1 MRVGHMLPRRLR
13 VRDHEDVDYPEAPKL
28 SWALRLRR
36 DRPDPEHDVA
46 LIVDA
51 LERRNGDELQLF
63 ELHVDP
69 DLIRMET
76 AQRRFRGH
84 YVRRLHRLS
93 QRAGRDK

>member
-1 MRVGHMLPRRLR
+1 MRVGHVLPRRLR
-13 VRDHEDVDYPEAPKL
+13 VRDHEEVDDREAPKL

-36 DRPDPEHDVA
+36 DRPDREHDVA

-51 LERRNGDELQLF
+51 LERRDGDELQLF

-76 AQRRFRGH
+76 AQRQFRGH
-84 YVRRLHRLS
+84 YLRRLRRLS